1 MNLANPVNPE
11 QVPTLRFHHV
21 GIVTGQLDESI
32 AFYADLGYEPSEA
45 YTDPLQHI
53 TVVLM
58 RRAGDPLIELIAPD
72 GSDSTAASWIGR
84 IMAGPYHTCY
94 EVENIDRAIGWL
106 AHRRFAKT
114 FGPVPATAF
123 SMRRV
128 AFLWGAQSGLV
139 ELLETAGP

>member
-1 MNLANPVNPE
+1 M
-11 QVPTLRFHHV
+11 
-21 GIVTGQLDESI
+21 VTGELDASI
-32 AFYADLGYEPSEA
+32 AFYADLGYQRSEV

-53 TVVLM
+53 AVVLM

-72 GSDSTAASWIGR
+72 GSASTVSSWIGR
-84 IMAGPYHTCY
+84 ITAGPYHTCY

-106 AHRRFAKT
+106 AIRRFAKT
-114 FGPVPATAF
+114 FGPVPAAAF

-139 ELLETAGP
+139 ELLEAAP